1 MCFSFVFIT
10 AFRGCLPV
18 GRLLL
23 LYYIILD
30 REGFVIK
37 KVTPIEDF
45 LWSISILTDPGVDDS
60 KLIELFS
67 GFVADLSHEM
77 LSVLALSVND
87 LSEISSILL

>member
-30 REGFVIK
+30 REGFVFK

-45 LWSISILTDPGVDDS
+45 LWSISILTDPGVDIFQHEVQ
-60 KLIELFS
+60 LQ
-67 GFVADLSHEM
+67 LS
-77 LSVLALSVND
+77 D
-87 LSEISSILL
+87 RTCPIR